1 MKFILNST
9 FFLNVSREGYDC
21 KESVKEALST
31 KKYTQKLAF
40 KESEVS
46 VLDFINATSNGY
58 AFAGL
63 FSPVE
68 EVDEWGNTIHPYYKD
83 DGSLKITFKKK
94 KYFRGSQVVFVDIDQ
109 TNYKDVQKY
118 LDLLSWKP
126 TITYTTFS
134 DSNDSRRFRLVYVFD
149 QVLEAGQYY
158 TAYYMIARRINSDTG
173 EGIKDNCGSIVN
185 QYMNGTEKNAEIH
198 STNIIYSWKDI
209 VDEEYNIYYCKNEI
223 DYNNVINNIINNSNN
238 IYNITYR
245 RHSTTVEKIHHNSN
259 TIQEDNT
266 GSYDIELD
274 STFYSR
280 LKWIFDNP
288 DQTFY
293 GDYFFEPEL
302 FIQQGEGFNYA
313 DINSMSAF
321 LPEGHSKYMDRYFKL
336 FFHVETVLDGSK
348 RRKKIFANMCLRRLM
363 RPEASPEQIAY
374 CAYVDIM
381 KFMDNSDKV
390 FDAKFIKRNVK
401 GAFKMSFQEI
411 KDTYAGTIDYLANN
425 APKKGYRYYFK
436 KGDYSTGKLQTAKQT
451 VISNLVMREYDPKMS
466 VKENISYLQS
476 IGIDV
481 PEKTLYRYLKK
492 AGVDLNESYQ
502 NKVDYVRGL
511 INDSNCTVRGMRIVL
526 ESMGI
531 KINDKVLRVLIKEYK
546 NNRK

>member
-58 AFAGL
+58 AFCGL
-63 FSPVE
+63 FDPK
-68 EVDEWGNTIHPYYKD
+68 DKTNEWGRLDNPFYS
-83 DGSLKITFKKK
+83 DGSMKMSYKTQEFFK
-94 KYFRGSQVVFVDIDQ
+94 GSQVVFVDIDQ
-109 TNYKDVQKY
+109 TGYKNIQEY
-118 LDLLSWKP
+118 LDLLSWQP
-126 TITYTTFS
+126 TVTYTTFS
-134 DSNDSRRFRLVYVFD
+134 DSVGDRRFRLVYVFD
-149 QVLEAGQYY
+149 EVLDKDQYVL
-158 TAYYMIARRINSDTG
+158 AYKMIADRVMNDTS
-173 EGIKDNCGSIVN
+173 EIIKDNCGALVN
-185 QYMNGTEKNAEIH
+185 QYMNGTGKNAEIH
-198 STNIIYSWKDI
+198 STNIIYSWNDI
-209 VDEEYNIYYCKNEI
+209 VEEYYSVNKMNEMN
-223 DYNNVINNIINNSNN
+223 YNNVINNIINNSNN
-238 IYNITYR
+238 TYNINVLPTSY
-245 RHSTTVEKIHHNSN
+245 HCWQNSEHL
-259 TIQEDNT
+259 QDNT

-348 RRKKIFANMCLRRLM
+348 RRKTIYSRMCLRRLM

-401 GAFKMSFQEI
+401 SAFKKSFQEI
-411 KDTYAGTIDYLANN
+411 KDCYAGTINNLANK
-425 APKKGYRYYFK
+425 APKKGYRYYFE
-436 KGDYSTGKLQTAKQT
+436 KGDYTTGKLQTAKQT

-481 PEKTLYRYLKK
+481 PERTLYKYIKN

-502 NKVDYVRGL
+502 NKVDYIRGL
-511 INDSNCTVRGMRIVL
+511 INDNNCTVRGMRIVL

-531 KINDKVLRVLIKEYK
+531 KITNKVLGELIKEYK

>member
-1 MKFILNST
+1 MKFIFNST
-9 FFLNVSREGYDC
+9 FSLNVSREGYDC

-58 AFAGL
+58 AFCGL
-63 FSPVE
+63 FDPKAKTN
-68 EVDEWGNTIHPYYKD
+68 DWGGIDNPFYS
-83 DGSLKITFKKK
+83 DGSMKIRFKTQEFFK
-94 KYFRGSQVVFVDIDQ
+94 GSQAVFVDIDE
-109 TNYKDVQKY
+109 TGYKNIQEY
-118 LDLLSWKP
+118 LDLLSWQP
-126 TITYTTFS
+126 TVTYTTFS
-134 DSNDSRRFRLVYVFD
+134 DSDEDRRFRLIYVFD
-149 QVLEAGQYY
+149 EVLDKDQYVL
-158 TAYYMIARRINSDTG
+158 AYKMIADRVMNDTS
-173 EGIKDNCGSIVN
+173 EIIKDNCGMLVN
-185 QYMNGTEKNAEIH
+185 QYMNGTGKNAEIH
-198 STNIIYSWKDI
+198 STNIIYSWNDI
-209 VDEEYNIYYCKNEI
+209 VEEYYSVNKMNEMN
-223 DYNNVINNIINNSNN
+223 YNNVINNIINNSNN
-238 IYNITYR
+238 TYNITY
-245 RHSTTVEKIHHNSN
+245 HTAYNHCLQKTEHLEE
-259 TIQEDNT
+259 QQDNT

-336 FFHVETVLDGSK
+336 FYNVETVLDGSK
-348 RRKKIFANMCLRRLM
+348 RRKRIFANMCLRRLM

-390 FDAKFIKRNVK
+390 FDANFIKRNVK
-401 GAFKMSFQEI
+401 NAFKMSFQEI

-466 VKENISYLQS
+466 VKENINYLQS

-481 PEKTLYRYLKK
+481 PERTLYKYIKN
-492 AGVDLNESYQ
+492 AGVDLNDAKIEKQKKIMS
-502 NKVDYVRGL
+502 L
-511 INDSNCTVRGMRIVL
+511 MNDDNCTVRKMKEVL
-526 ESMGI
+526 KKEGI
-531 KINDKVLRVLIKEYK
+531 KCSNDLLSELIKNYK
-546 NNRK
+546 NRL

>member
-1 MKFILNST
+1 MKFIFNST
-9 FFLNVSREGYDC
+9 FSLNVSREGYDC

-58 AFAGL
+58 AFCGL
-63 FSPVE
+63 FDPKAKTN
-68 EVDEWGNTIHPYYKD
+68 DWGGIDNPFYS
-83 DGSLKITFKKK
+83 DGSMKIRFKTQEFFK
-94 KYFRGSQVVFVDIDQ
+94 GSQAVFVDIDE
-109 TNYKDVQKY
+109 TGYKNIQEY
-118 LDLLSWKP
+118 LDLLSWQP
-126 TITYTTFS
+126 TVTYTTFS
-134 DSNDSRRFRLVYVFD
+134 DSDEDRRFRLIYVFD
-149 QVLEAGQYY
+149 EVLDKDQYVL
-158 TAYYMIARRINSDTG
+158 AYKMIADRVMNDTS
-173 EGIKDNCGSIVN
+173 EIIKDNCGMLVN
-185 QYMNGTEKNAEIH
+185 QYMNGTGKNAEIH
-198 STNIIYSWKDI
+198 STNIIYSWNDI
-209 VDEEYNIYYCKNEI
+209 VEEYYSVNKMNEMN
-223 DYNNVINNIINNSNN
+223 YNNVINNIINNSNN
-238 IYNITYR
+238 TYNITY
-245 RHSTTVEKIHHNSN
+245 HTAYNHCLQKSEHLEQDT
-259 TIQEDNT
+259 T

-302 FIQQGEGFNYA
+302 FVQQGEGFNYA

-336 FFHVETVLDGSK
+336 FYNVETVLDGSK
-348 RRKKIFANMCLRRLM
+348 RRKRIFANMCLRRLM

-390 FDAKFIKRNVK
+390 FDANFIKRNVK
-401 GAFKMSFQEI
+401 NAFKMSFQEI

-481 PEKTLYRYLKK
+481 PERTLYKYIKN
-492 AGVDLNESYQ
+492 AGVDLNDAKIEKQKKIMS
-502 NKVDYVRGL
+502 L
-511 INDSNCTVRGMRIVL
+511 MNDDNCTVRKMKEIL
-526 ESMGI
+526 KKEGI
-531 KINDKVLRVLIKEYK
+531 KCSNDLLSELIKNYK
-546 NNRK
+546 NRL